1 MTAIDNGK
9 DGTSNHEDNNIG
21 LEIRDNAG
29 GQVWNSIFTEFAK
42 SIMDVEATSSSK
54 GTQSTTDSSVY
65 GSQALMQNGV
75 LVFKGNLFYNGGHS
89 DGNTASGTAEGD
101 SSYRGAFDGI
111 ADWTTW
117 TKVTTDTYLAPLT
130 SDFDNDSLTLA
141 QEISSTYKTDP
152 SIADTDGDGTSDPT
166 DSAPLDASVGGSVT
180 ASIKGDFD
188 SDGIPDI
195 VWQKPGTNETK
206 FWFMN
211 TDGTKKSELDLSHT
225 AGVVWRFA
233 SMADMNNDGKEDMLW
248 QKEDGSTVF
257 CYYMDGSGG
266 VSSGVS
272 LASGVASGWK
282 FASAS
287 DYNGDGNADFLWHN
301 TAKGSTVSWHFDGNG
316 VVNGFSPLGSGIGD
330 VFNSYGG
337 QDMNADGNSDV
348 IYQNSNNGRVLVW
361 YFDDK
366 KNILG
371 TKKYF
376 TTLDTSLKVVGA
388 KDYDKDGAVDIL
400 LQHSTTGVAKIVYFD
415 TAGTELSEKE
425 IGTVDTTT
433 LWDIRN

>member
-1 MTAIDNGK
+1 MK
-9 DGTSNHEDNNIG
+9 Y
-21 LEIRDNAG
+21 
-29 GQVWNSIFTEFAK
+29 SIIYTFF
-42 SIMDVEATSSSK
+42 
-54 GTQSTTDSSVY
+54 
-65 GSQALMQNGV
+65 
-75 LVFKGNLFYNGGHS
+75 
-89 DGNTASGTAEGD
+89 
-101 SSYRGAFDGI
+101 
-111 ADWTTW
+111 
-117 TKVTTDTYLAPLT
+117 
-130 SDFDNDSLTLA
+130 LTLITPFLLFA
-141 QEISSTYKTDP
+141 DFEIPAWNQSLPYSANFLVLDENNVTYISLQEVEEGKTLDSTEYWQKLEEAADNFVTPSEKPDKDP
-152 SIADTDGDGTSDPT
+152 DTLPPGEP
-166 DSAPLDASVGGSVT
+166 PLEVENDYV
-180 ASIKGDFD
+180 KGDFD

>member
-1 MTAIDNGK
+1 MHIITKAMKLFSLSLITLLLVNVLL
-9 DGTSNHEDNNIG
+9 H
-21 LEIRDNAG
+21 A
-29 GQVWNSIFTEFAK
+29 QVPTTW
-42 SIMDVEATSSSK
+42 VL
-54 GTQSTTDSSVY
+54 GTQYDS
-65 GSQALMQNGV
+65 GSFVGYED
-75 LVFKGNLFYNGGHS
+75 KFYKAIQDVPG
-89 DGNTASGTAEGD
+89 
-101 SSYRGAFDGI
+101 
-111 ADWTTW
+111 
-117 TKVTTDTYLAPLT
+117 
-130 SDFDNDSLTLA
+130 
-141 QEISSTYKTDP
+141 
-152 SIADTDGDGTSDPT
+152 
-166 DSAPLDASVGGSVT
+166 SVGGTPDTLTDYWVDIFST
-180 ASIKGDFD
+180 KPNGNPGDPPDFDQNISDSDFSNLTPPPEDYIKGDFN

-211 TDGTKKSELDLSHT
+211 TDGTKKSEMDLSHT
-225 AGVVWRFA
+225 AGVVWRFS
-233 SMADMNNDGKEDMLW
+233 SMADMNKDGKEDMLW

-266 VSSGVS
+266 ISSGVS
-272 LASGVASGWK
+272 LASGVATGWK

-301 TAKGSTVSWHFDGNG
+301 TTKGSTVSWHFDGNG
-316 VVNGFSPLGSGIGD
+316 VVNGFSPLGSGISD
-330 VFNSYGG
+330 IFNSYGG

-348 IYQNSNNGRVLVW
+348 IYQNSNNGRVLAW

-376 TTLDTSLKVVGA
+376 TSLDTSLKVVGV

-433 LWDIRN
+433 LWHIRN

>member
-1 MTAIDNGK
+1 MKITFI
-9 DGTSNHEDNNIG
+9 T
-21 LEIRDNAG
+21 
-29 GQVWNSIFTEFAK
+29 SIFLALVSISFGIPEVWKSSTTYNKDDVVLYPEGSSAK
-42 SIMDVEATSSSK
+42 NYIALQSGAGKQPDTSS
-54 GTQSTTDSSVY
+54 TFWTPLDSVAS
-65 GSQALMQNGV
+65 S
-75 LVFKGNLFYNGGHS
+75 F
-89 DGNTASGTAEGD
+89 TAPPG
-101 SSYRGAFDGI
+101 
-111 ADWTTW
+111 
-117 TKVTTDTYLAPLT
+117 
-130 SDFDNDSLTLA
+130 
-141 QEISSTYKTDP
+141 DP
-152 SIADTDGDGTSDPT
+152 STFETPDANEVANLSNPDTNDTT
-166 DSAPLDASVGGSVT
+166 T
-180 ASIKGDFD
+180 IKGDFD

-211 TDGTKKSELDLSHT
+211 TDGTKKSELDLSHS
-225 AGVVWRFA
+225 AGVIWRFA

-266 VSSGVS
+266 ISSGVS

-301 TAKGSTVSWHFDGNG
+301 TTKGSTVSWHFDGNG
-316 VVNGFSPLGSGIGD
+316 VVNGFSPLGSGISD
-330 VFNSYGG
+330 IFNSYGG

-376 TTLDTSLKVVGA
+376 TTLDTSLKVVGV

-433 LWDIRN
+433 LWEIRN

>member
-1 MTAIDNGK
+1 MHIINKAMKLFYFLFTTLLLVN
-9 DGTSNHEDNNIG
+9 TM
-21 LEIRDNAG
+21 LNAEG
-29 GQVWNSIFTEFAK
+29 PTDWV
-42 SIMDVEATSSSK
+42 V
-54 GTQSTTDSSVY
+54 GTQY
-65 GSQALMQNGV
+65 N
-75 LVFKGNLFYNGGHS
+75 KGKIVEYNNNFYKAIQ
-89 DGNTASGTAEGD
+89 D
-101 SSYRGAFDGI
+101 
-111 ADWTTW
+111 
-117 TKVTTDTYLAPLT
+117 V
-130 SDFDNDSLTLA
+130 
-141 QEISSTYKTDP
+141 P
-152 SIADTDGDGTSDPT
+152 S
-166 DSAPLDASVGGSVT
+166 SVGGTPDTLTDYWVDIFSTMPDTEPGDPPNTEGPGSDSNFSNLTPPEVENDYV
-180 ASIKGDFD
+180 KGDFD

-425 IGTVDTTT
+425 IGTVESTT

>member
-1 MTAIDNGK
+1 MKLFTYSYISLLVVVPSLLAYQAHDQNLGYSHPAIVVSSGVSYVSVQDVPA
-9 DGTSNHEDNNIG
+9 GTGI
-21 LEIRDNAG
+21 
-29 GQVWNSIFTEFAK
+29 T
-42 SIMDVEATSSSK
+42 
-54 GTQSTTDSSVY
+54 STTYWTPLLS
-65 GSQALMQNGV
+65 
-75 LVFKGNLFYNGGHS
+75 
-89 DGNTASGTAEGD
+89 TAPD
-101 SSYRGAFDGI
+101 
-111 ADWTTW
+111 
-117 TKVTTDTYLAPLT
+117 
-130 SDFDNDSLTLA
+130 
-141 QEISSTYKTDP
+141 TDP
-152 SIADTDGDGTSDPT
+152 GDPPASEPT
-166 DSAPLDASVGGSVT
+166 DSNLSNLTPPDDNGSVGGPVT
-180 ASIKGDFD
+180 AYTKGDFD

-195 VWQKPGTNETK
+195 VWQKPLTNETK

-211 TDGTKKSELDLSHT
+211 TDGTKKSELDLSHN
-225 AGVVWRFA
+225 AGVVWKFA
-233 SMADMNNDGKEDMLW
+233 SMADMNNDGNEDMLW

-348 IYQNSNNGRVLVW
+348 IYQNSSNGRVLVW
-361 YFDDK
+361 YFDEN

-388 KDYDKDGAVDIL
+388 KDYNKDGAVDIL

-433 LWDIRN
+433 LWEIRN

>member
-1 MTAIDNGK
+1 M
-9 DGTSNHEDNNIG
+9 
-21 LEIRDNAG
+21 
-29 GQVWNSIFTEFAK
+29 
-42 SIMDVEATSSSK
+42 
-54 GTQSTTDSSVY
+54 
-65 GSQALMQNGV
+65 
-75 LVFKGNLFYNGGHS
+75 
-89 DGNTASGTAEGD
+89 
-101 SSYRGAFDGI
+101 
-111 ADWTTW
+111 
-117 TKVTTDTYLAPLT
+117 
-130 SDFDNDSLTLA
+130 
-141 QEISSTYKTDP
+141 
-152 SIADTDGDGTSDPT
+152 ADTDNDGTNDSV
-166 DSAPLDASVGGSVT
+166 DSAPLGGPVT
-180 ASIKGDFD
+180 AYTKGDFD

-195 VWQKPGTNETK
+195 VWQKPLTNETK

-211 TDGTKKSELDLSHT
+211 TDGTKKSELDLSHN
-225 AGVVWRFA
+225 AGVVWKFA
-233 SMADMNNDGKEDMLW
+233 SMADMNNDGNEDMLW

-266 VSSGVS
+266 LSSGVS

-282 FASAS
+282 FAAAS

-348 IYQNSNNGRVLVW
+348 IYQNSSNGRVLVW
-361 YFDDK
+361 YFDEN

-388 KDYDKDGAVDIL
+388 KDYNKDGAVDIL

-433 LWDIRN
+433 LWEIRN